1 MKKYLITG
9 LLILVPLAITF
20 WVLHLVVATMDQVIN
35 LFPENMR
42 NHPPLNIPGVGV
54 ILTIAFV
61 LVVGVLAHNLLG
73 RTLLKWWESIL
84 GRIPIVR
91 SIYSSV
97 KQVSD
102 TILSPQGQAFRKT
115 VLVEFPRPGAWSIG
129 FLVGSPGPEIES
141 KLGAVQT
148 VFVPTAPN
156 PTSGYTIIL
165 DQEQMLDL
173 DMTVDEGLKYIIS
186 LGVVVPGARSQVAGL
201 GPNTRF
207 ADDNPNE

>member
-35 LFPENMR
+35 LFPESMR

-129 FLVGSPGPEIES
+129 FLVGSPGPD
-141 KLGAVQT
+141 
-148 VFVPTAPN
+148 

-165 DQEQMLDL
+165 DQEQRLDL

>member
-1 MKKYLITG
+1 MKKYFITG
-9 LLILVPLAITF
+9 LLILVPLAITV
-20 WVLHLVVATMDQVIN
+20 WVLHLVVGTMDQVIN
-35 LFPENMR
+35 LFPEEMR
-42 NHPPLNIPGVGV
+42 NKPPLNIPGVGV
-54 ILTIAFV
+54 VLTIGFV
-61 LVVGVLAHNLLG
+61 WGVGILAHNLLG

-115 VLVEFPRPGAWSIG
+115 VLVEFPRPGMWSIA
-129 FLVGSPGPEIES
+129 FLVGSPGQEIEN
-141 KLGAVQT
+141 KLGAVLT

-156 PTSGYTIIL
+156 PTSGYTIIMSP
-165 DQEQMLDL
+165 EQIVEL
-173 DMTVDEGLKYIIS
+173 DMSVDEGLKYIIS
-186 LGVVVPGARSQVAGL
+186 LGVVVPGAKAQISGL